1 MSTPAQRI
9 RDLLQQQRPLVMG
22 GVYDGLSARI
32 ADRAGFEVLFVGGF
46 AVAAT
51 LLGEPDFGY
60 LTQSEIADTARR
72 VCRLTARPV
81 LVDADTGY
89 GNALNVIRTVE
100 LFQNAGAAGL
110 FLEDQVWPKRCG
122 HLRGKRV
129 VERSEWLAKL
139 RAVLQTRGDGD
150 CFLVAR
156 TDARA
161 AVGLEE
167 AIARGQAARDL
178 GADAVFIE
186 APESVA
192 ELERIARA
200 IPGPKVANMVEHG
213 RTPLLAPDELHQL
226 GFDLIVTPLAGLM
239 ASAKA
244 LHEVYAILRRDGTLR
259 QHLDRLMPFAEF
271 NQLVELERHYA
282 LEERFV
288 SPSADSRP
296 APTSALPATG
306 DGRRALPTAAGRRRN
321 RAPRRRTA
329 PR

>member
-1 MSTPAQRI
+1 MASKAQQV
-9 RDLLQQQRPLVMG
+9 RDLLKENRPLVLG
-22 GVYDGLSARI
+22 GVYDGLSTRMAQ
-32 ADRAGFEVLFVGGF
+32 RAGFEVLFVGGF
-46 AVAAT
+46 SVAAT

-60 LTQSEIADTARR
+60 LTQTEMADTARR
-72 VCRLTARPV
+72 VCRLTDRPV

-122 HLRGKRV
+122 HLRGKQV
-129 VERSEWLAKL
+129 IERGEWLGKL
-139 RAVLQTRGDGD
+139 RAVLETRGERDL
-150 CFLVAR
+150 FLVAR

-161 AVGLEE
+161 AIGLDA

-192 ELERIARA
+192 ELEQIARA

-213 RTPLLAPDELHQL
+213 KTPLLAPAELHQL

-244 LHEVYAILRRDGTLR
+244 LQEIYALLRSDGTLR
-259 QHLDRLMPFAEF
+259 AHLDCLMPLDDF
-271 NQLVELERHYA
+271 NELVELERHYA
-282 LEERFV
+282 LEPRFK
-288 SPSADSRP
+288 S
-296 APTSALPATG
+296 
-306 DGRRALPTAAGRRRN
+306 
-321 RAPRRRTA
+321 
-329 PR
+329 